1 MKKHEV
7 SNTTVAVLLILAIL
21 VSVIGAW
28 TVVEHANQKIEKVRY
43 ISVMENSNPRGMGI
57 RENLQKEDI
66 TKEDIKGS
74 LERALK
80 IVK

>member
-66 TKEDIKGS
+66 TKEDINDDYGKNI
-74 LERALK
+74 K
-80 IVK
+80 QI